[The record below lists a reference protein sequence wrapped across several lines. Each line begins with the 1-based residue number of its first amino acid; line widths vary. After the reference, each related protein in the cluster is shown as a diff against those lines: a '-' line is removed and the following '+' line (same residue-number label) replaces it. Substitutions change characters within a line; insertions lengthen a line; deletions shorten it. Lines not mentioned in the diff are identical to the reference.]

1 MIPQDTSGLLVAGEQ
16 VVNRP
21 ARALIGWVTPNEA
34 ITMLLGRNPNPGDDV
49 EAQINAAEPYRDA
62 VAHREPSV
70 FTNPVVDDHQF
81 SDLLADVANRP
92 EVQASFHGLI
102 WRPAVVD
109 LTHVLSFQK
118 IIFTDGPSMDSE
130 HIDSESLTELCLPTE
145 QLMPPTGALTDPD
158 GKGFTIS
165 SLNTNLRIA
174 GGQLSEANVAPGPGL
189 PSVRMQAVTLL
200 VSMGTSYMQVVRY
213 RDRWFLRD
221 GYHRASRLLRSGV
234 SIVPCIYIEARTFQ
248 EVQAGVGTFPFEVL
262 YGDRPA
268 TLKDFWDDTVATDIS
283 QLAIRKVI
291 RIRGEEFAVPR

>member
-1 MIPQDTSGLLVAGEQ
+1 
-16 VVNRP
+16 
-21 ARALIGWVTPNEA
+21 
-34 ITMLLGRNPNPGDDV
+34 MLLGRNPNPGEDV
-49 EAQINAAEPYRDA
+49 DAQIEAAEPYRDA
-62 VAHREPSV
+62 VGRREPRV
-70 FTNPVVDDHQF
+70 FTNPIVDDDQF
-81 SDLLADVANRP
+81 SGLLAAVADRP
-92 EVQASFHGLI
+92 EVQASFHGLV

-118 IIFTDGPSMDSE
+118 IIFTDSPGIDSK
-130 HIDSESLTELCLPTE
+130 HIDNVSLTELCLPTE
-145 QLMPPTGALTDPD
+145 QLLPPTGALTDPD

-174 GGQLSEANVAPGPGL
+174 GGQLSDANVAPGPGF

-200 VSMGTSYMQVVRY
+200 ISMGTSYMQVVRY

-234 SIVPCIYIEARTFQ
+234 STVPCIYIEARTFQ
-248 EVQAGVGTFPFEVL
+248 EVQAGVGAFPFEVL
-262 YGDRPA
+262 YGDRPPA
-268 TLKDFWDDTVATDIS
+268 LKDFWDDTVATDIS

>member
-1 MIPQDTSGLLVAGEQ
+1 MISQDTSSLLVAGEQ
-16 VVNRP
+16 VMNRP
-21 ARALIGWVTPNEA
+21 ARALVGWLAANEA
-34 ITMLLGRNPNPGDDV
+34 VSMLLGRNPNPGDSVDV
-49 EAQINAAEPYRDA
+49 QIKASEPYRDA
-62 VAHREPSV
+62 VERREPYV
-70 FTNPVVDDHQF
+70 PTDPIVDDHQF
-81 SDLLADVANRP
+81 SDQLADVAARP
-92 EVQASFHGLI
+92 EVQTSFHGLV
-102 WRPAVVD
+102 WRTAVVD

-118 IIFTDGPSMDSE
+118 LVFTDGPGIDAEHTDSA
-130 HIDSESLTELCLPTE
+130 SLTELCLPTK
-145 QLMPPTGALTDPD
+145 QLLPPTGALTDPD

-165 SLNTNLRIA
+165 SLNTNLRIV

-221 GYHRASRLLRSGV
+221 GYHRASRLLRSSI
-234 SIVPCIYIEARTFQ
+234 SIVPCIYIEANNFQ

-262 YGDRPA
+262 YGDRPPA
-268 TLKDFWDDTVATDIS
+268 LKDFWDDTVAADIS